1 MVHISSANSPHARST
16 EPGGINP
23 RNTEVTAHYTFIS
36 PRVCAGS
43 KIRRGSILL
52 RDIDAVLARSSNK
65 LLRNSRPRER
75 FRYSVEAMVHKG
87 RRSEDASPWKVDSP
101 DKREIELS
109 GRGMEHARAASLA
122 CFVIQRCVTR
132 SPVLSLSVH
141 SS

>member
-23 RNTEVTAHYTFIS
+23 RNIKVTAHYTFIS

-52 RDIDAVLARSSNK
+52 RDIDAVLARSSSK

-87 RRSEDASPWKVDSP
+87 RRSEDASPWKVDSL

-109 GRGMEHARAASLA
+109 GRGMEHARASSLA